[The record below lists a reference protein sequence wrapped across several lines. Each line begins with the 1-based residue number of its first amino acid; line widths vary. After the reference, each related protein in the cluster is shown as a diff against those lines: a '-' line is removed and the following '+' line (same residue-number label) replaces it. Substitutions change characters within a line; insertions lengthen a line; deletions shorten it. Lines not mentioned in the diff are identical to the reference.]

1 VSVPTTEWILEQ
13 RGAKNSVDP
22 NVPYAYLLEEEASLD
37 TEFSGNAGNID
48 RVATIFLTN
57 RECPFRCTMCDLW
70 KNTTDETVPVGAIPS
85 QIDFALSHLGEASVV
100 KLYNSG
106 NFFDRRAIPR
116 DDWEPIAARVAGFRR
131 VVVETHPRMLD
142 GVERFAEM
150 IAPAKLEVAM
160 GLETVHPEVL
170 AKLNKQMSLED
181 FESAAARLVLANVS
195 IRTFILLQPPWI
207 ETAVASEWAMKSI
220 QFAFD
225 TGIRCCSV
233 VPTRTGNGA
242 MEVLQSTGHFQL
254 PNLQSMESVLASG
267 ISLGRGRVFLDTWD
281 IDRFASCPACDSLRI
296 TQIEQMN
303 RQQQALPTVMCS
315 ECSM

>member
-1 VSVPTTEWILEQ
+1 MSVPTSEWILEQ
-13 RGAKNSVDP
+13 RGPKNSVDP
-22 NVPYAYLLEEEASLD
+22 HVPYAYLLEEEASFD
-37 TEFSGNAGNID
+37 AESSGKTD

-70 KNTTDETVPVGAIPS
+70 KYTTDETVPGGAIPT
-85 QIDFALSHLGEASVV
+85 QIDFALSRLGEATVV

-116 DDWEPIAARVAGFRR
+116 DDWESIAARVSGFRR
-131 VVVETHPRMLD
+131 VIVETHPRMLD

-170 AKLNKQMSLED
+170 LRLNKQMTLED
-181 FESAAARLVLANVS
+181 FESAAARLALANIS
-195 IRTFILLQPPWI
+195 IRAFILLQPPWI

-225 TGIRCCSV
+225 AGIRCCSV

-242 MEVLQSTGHFQL
+242 MEALQSTGHFQL
-254 PNLQSMESVLASG
+254 PTLLSMEKVLTSG
-267 ISLGRGRVFLDTWD
+267 LSLGRGRVLMDTWD
-281 IDRFASCPACDSLRI
+281 IDRFASCLACDSLRI
-296 TQIEQMN
+296 AQIKQMN
-303 RQQQALPTVMCS
+303 RQQQPLPTI
-315 ECSM
+315 ECRSCTM